1 MPTNK
6 IGSVDDTEEKKQ
18 EENNII
24 GEQ

>member
-1 MPTNK
+1 MATNK

-24 GEQ
+24 GE